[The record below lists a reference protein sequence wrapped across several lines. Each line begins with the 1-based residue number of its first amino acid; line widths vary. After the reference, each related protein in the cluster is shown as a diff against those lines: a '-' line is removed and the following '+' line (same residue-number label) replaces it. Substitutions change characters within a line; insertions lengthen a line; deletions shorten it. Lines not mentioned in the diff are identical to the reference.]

1 MKLSKRLQKIAD
13 FVPKESTVAD
23 IGTDHG
29 FIPVY
34 LIENNISKKVIG
46 TDISIGSLEKI
57 IELIKKEDLE
67 DYIEARLG
75 DGLDI
80 LNPSEVDTLIIA
92 GMGGILIGE
101 ILENGKKVANSIQNY
116 ILQPMV
122 GAKEL
127 RKYLVNNSFQIID
140 EDLVFEEDKYYEV
153 IFAKKG
159 NQSIEKDIY
168 YEISQILIEKKHP
181 LLKSFLEYKKSK
193 IEKIINEVKLV
204 KTDKSKNKYN
214 ELNQLLIRYQEVLR
228 QIES

>member
-46 TDISIGSLEKI
+46 TDISRGSLEKI
-57 IELIKKEDLE
+57 IELIKKEGLE
-67 DYIEARLG
+67 DYIEVRLG

-80 LNPSEVDTLIIA
+80 LNPYEVDTLIIA

-101 ILENGKKVANSIQNY
+101 ILENGKKVASSIQNY

-127 RKYLVNNSFQIID
+127 RKYLVNNGFQIID

-159 NQSIEKDIY
+159 NQYIEKDIY

-204 KTDKSKNKYN
+204 ETDKSKNKYN
-214 ELNQLLIRYQEVLR
+214 ELNQLLSRYQEVLR